1 MIPKK
6 CFFTKGVGVHKE
18 KLASFE
24 LALRQAGL
32 AYCNLV
38 LVSSIFPP
46 DCKRLSKEE
55 GTKLL
60 RPGEIVFCVYDREST
75 NEPNRLVAA
84 SVGVAIPADQEQYGY
99 LSEHHSFGE
108 TEEKAGEYAEDLA
121 ASMLATTLGIEFDP
135 DTAWDE
141 RESCLKCPA
150 KSSALPTSPSPP
162 SATKTACG
170 PRSLPPALSSTT
182 ITRHFQIRSDQG
194 CCLRVRRFFI
204 RASGFGWIVCHGS
217 A

>member
-24 LALRQAGL
+24 LALRMAGL

-46 DCKRLSKEE
+46 GCKRLSKEE

-84 SVGVAIPADQEQYGY
+84 SVGVAIPSDDSQYGY
-99 LSEHHSFGE
+99 HSEYHSFGE
-108 TEEKAGEYAEDLA
+108 TDEKAGEYAEDLA

-135 DTAWDE
+135 DTAWDV
-141 RESCLKCPA
+141 RQDRAYLQYYPIGHRQQGWSLDNCLL
-150 KSSALPTSPSPP
+150 SVRFYQRRLP
-162 SATKTACG
+162 G
-170 PRSLPPALSSTT
+170 PVN
-182 ITRHFQIRSDQG
+182 QNQ
-194 CCLRVRRFFI
+194 
-204 RASGFGWIVCHGS
+204 
-217 A
+217 